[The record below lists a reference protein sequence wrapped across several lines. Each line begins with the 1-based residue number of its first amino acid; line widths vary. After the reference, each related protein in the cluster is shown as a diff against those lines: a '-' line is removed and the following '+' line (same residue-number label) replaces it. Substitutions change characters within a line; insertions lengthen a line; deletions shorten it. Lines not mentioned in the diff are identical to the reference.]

1 MSLDFEHLPEAGPPV
16 DLSFDGDQGQTPRQ
30 RLVQRFRRNIPAMC
44 GAGFL
49 LLIAATGVLAPVLPV
64 QDPNATDPF
73 HLYAN
78 PSSAHWLGTDG
89 NGRDT
94 VARLVWGT
102 RVSLEVCILVVIV
115 AMLIALPMGLIAG
128 YFGRSLDYVISRFTD
143 AMFTFPTITLAL
155 IVAAIL
161 GKGLLAASIAIGITF
176 VPGFVRLVRAQ
187 VLAVREETYVE
198 AARSVGVTH
207 KRMLHKHIFPNAV
220 TPLLVQIALSF
231 GYALLAEAGLSFLG
245 FGVQQPT
252 PSWGTMLQDAYN
264 AMPAKMWPV
273 MPAGIALALTVLAIN
288 LVADG
293 LRDSLGR
300 DSFSAKGLE

>member
-1 MSLDFEHLPEAGPPV
+1 MSIQAAAGMASLPEEAGGA
-16 DLSFDGDQGQTPRQ
+16 GDDAPETPR
-30 RLVQRFRRNIPAMC
+30 RRIVRRFRRNVPAMC
-44 GAGFL
+44 GFSFL
-49 LLIAATGVLAPVLPV
+49 VLLVGVAVFAPLIAG
-64 QDPNATDPF
+64 DPDATDPF
-73 HLYAN
+73 NQGAG
-78 PSSAHWLGTDG
+78 PSAEHWLGTDL
-89 NGRDT
+89 NGRDAF
-94 VARLVWGT
+94 ARLVFGT
-102 RVSLEVCILVVIV
+102 RVSLTVCLLVVV
-115 AMLIALPMGLIAG
+115 FAMIIALPLGLIAG
-128 YFGRSLDYVISRFTD
+128 YFGSWSDYLISRTAD

-155 IVAAIL
+155 LVSVIL
-161 GKGLLAASIAIGITF
+161 NKGILSASIAIGVTF

-198 AARSVGVTH
+198 AARSVGVSNT
-207 KRMLHKHIFPNAV
+207 RMLRKHIFPNAV

-264 AMPAKMWPV
+264 AMPAKTWPV
-273 MPAGIALALTVLAIN
+273 IPPGVALALTVLAIN

-300 DSFSAKGLE
+300 DAHAAKMTE

>member
-1 MSLDFEHLPEAGPPV
+1 MSMQVETGGQAALEVVGGDAPE
-16 DLSFDGDQGQTPRQ
+16 TPR
-30 RLVQRFRRNIPAMC
+30 RRIIRRFRRNVPAMC
-44 GAGFL
+44 GFGFL
-49 LLIAATGVLAPVLPV
+49 VVLIASALAAPLIAGK
-64 QDPNATDPF
+64 DPNVTDPF
-73 HLYAN
+73 HQGAG
-78 PSSAHWLGTDG
+78 PSAAHWLGTDL
-89 NGRDT
+89 NGRDAF
-94 VARLVWGT
+94 ARLIFGT
-102 RVSLEVCILVVIV
+102 RVSLEVCLLVVFF
-115 AMLIALPMGLIAG
+115 AMVIALPLGLIAG
-128 YFGRSLDYVISRFTD
+128 YFGSWPDYVISRITD

-155 IVAAIL
+155 IVSVIL
-161 GKGLLAASIAIGITF
+161 HKGILSASIAIGVTF

-198 AARSVGVTH
+198 AARSVGVSNF
-207 KRMLHKHIFPNAV
+207 RMLRKHIFPNAV

-264 AMPAKMWPV
+264 AMPAKTWPV
-273 MPAGIALALTVLAIN
+273 IPPGIALALTVLAIN

-300 DSFSAKGLE
+300 EAYAGKMTE